1 MLDST
6 ASTEA
11 LRQKEHCVF
20 QEMIGGWSE
29 EISEKQRDTRNN
41 FGEIGRNQT
50 RRAGCTGLGF
60 ILNAIKSNLVI

>member
-6 ASTEA
+6 AGTEA

-29 EISEKQRDTRNN
+29 EISE
-41 FGEIGRNQT
+41 
-50 RRAGCTGLGF
+50 
-60 ILNAIKSNLVI
+60 